1 MSKRCLE
8 KWRRNEDNTARGRYM
23 RAEEKEASKTV
34 VVPGITIGDWACYR
48 ATLVGNGFGMQLP
61 LFLEKS

>member
-1 MSKRCLE
+1 
-8 KWRRNEDNTARGRYM
+8 M